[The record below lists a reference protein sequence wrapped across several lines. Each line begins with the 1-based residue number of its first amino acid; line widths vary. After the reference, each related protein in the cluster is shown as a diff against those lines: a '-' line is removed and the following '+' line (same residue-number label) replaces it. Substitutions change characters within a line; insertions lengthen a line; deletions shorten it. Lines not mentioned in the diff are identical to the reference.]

1 MKIVFLSVLIVL
13 SVSVFAS
20 DMTRTVVKIN
30 GQPFSVQE
38 IAASYSRAKAMQA
51 EILFPEFLDRFI
63 LQQLYIADA
72 KARGRDTTNS
82 FKQACLHYQERIMR
96 KRQTSQN
103 TETEKRFETYLQEQ
117 PPKLKVAHILCAV
130 VPQASEQEK
139 ALARKRAYRLYA
151 RIEGGESFEQL
162 AIEASDDSFS
172 APNGGLLPA
181 FSRGEFEE
189 TFETAAFALEQDGS
203 VSLPVLTPYGWH
215 IIKRIGTVPLDDTLH
230 LRNKFDRM
238 RKRFGPEMEILS
250 PKLTREDSVEIA
262 QLTEEFGRNILIV
275 ESQRKYLL
283 PIDEEQLEAYF
294 KENKKKYRLKQ
305 PLFKG
310 YVVEC
315 TDKKMA
321 KRVKKQ
327 LKKGVPIPDIMALS
341 DDWNNDE
348 NAVLRIEKGVYLP
361 GQNQTVDKRAF
372 KRKDLVADSV
382 YRNSFVYG
390 KVLKTRPDHYLD
402 VKENV
407 MADWEKWQNTEIKK
421 LLAQKYPV
429 EIDED
434 VLKTV
439 NFDRLI
445 VF

>member
-1 MKIVFLSVLIVL
+1 MKIVFLSVLVVL
-13 SVSVFAS
+13 SMSVFAS

-38 IAASYSRAKAMQA
+38 IAASYSRTKAIQA
-51 EILFPEFLDRFI
+51 EMLFPEFLDRFI

-82 FKQACLHYQERIMR
+82 FKQACRQYRERIIR
-96 KRQTSQN
+96 KQLASQN
-103 TETEKRFETYLQEQ
+103 TETERRFENYLQEQ

-139 ALARKRAYRLYA
+139 ELARKRAYRLYA
-151 RIEGGESFEQL
+151 RIEGGEPFEQL
-162 AIEASDDSFS
+162 AVEASDDSFS

-189 TFETAAFALEQDGS
+189 TFEAAAFALEQDGS

-215 IIKRIGTVPLDDTLH
+215 IIKRIGMECLVDTSN

-238 RKRFGPEMEILS
+238 EKRFGSGMEIF
-250 PKLTREDSVEIA
+250 PRRLTREDSVKIA
-262 QLTEEFGRNILIV
+262 QQVEAFGRNILIAD
-275 ESQRKYLL
+275 SQRKYLL
-283 PIDEEQLEAYF
+283 PVDTEQVAAYF

-321 KRVKKQ
+321 RKVRKQ
-327 LKKGVPIPDIMALS
+327 LKKEVSIPDIMASLDHRNS
-341 DDWNNDE
+341 DE
-348 NAVLRIEKGVYLP
+348 KTVLRIEKGVYLP

-372 KRKDLVADSV
+372 KQKDLVADSV
-382 YRNSFVYG
+382 YNASFVYG
-390 KVLKTRPDHYLD
+390 KVLKTKPERYQD
-402 VKENV
+402 VEEAV
-407 MADWEKWQNTEIKK
+407 MSDWKKWQHGEIKT
-421 LLAQKYPV
+421 LLAPKYPV

-439 NFDRLI
+439 NFDGLI

>member
-1 MKIVFLSVLIVL
+1 M
-13 SVSVFAS
+13 SVFAS

-38 IAASYSRAKAMQA
+38 IAASYSRAKAIQA
-51 EILFPEFLDRFI
+51 EMLFPEFLDRFI

-72 KARGRDTTNS
+72 KARGRDTTNG
-82 FKQACLHYQERIMR
+82 FKQACLHYQERIVR
-96 KRQTSQN
+96 KRLVSQN
-103 TETEKRFETYLQEQ
+103 TETERRFENYLQEQ
-117 PPKLKVAHILCAV
+117 PPKLRVAHILCAV
-130 VPQASEQEK
+130 VPQASDQEK
-139 ALARKRAYRLYA
+139 DAVRKRAYRLYA

-162 AIEASDDSFS
+162 AAEASDDSFS

-181 FSRGEFEE
+181 FGRGEFEE
-189 TFETAAFALEQDGS
+189 TFEAAAFALEQDGS
-203 VSLPVLTPYGWH
+203 ISLPVLTPYGWH
-215 IIKRIGTVPLDDTLH
+215 IIKRIGTVPLADTLN
-230 LRNKFDRM
+230 LRNKFDRIE
-238 RKRFGPEMEILS
+238 KRFGSGKEI
-250 PKLTREDSVEIA
+250 PPKKLTGEDSLAIA
-262 QLTEEFGRNILIV
+262 RQIEEFGRNILIA

-283 PIDEEQLEAYF
+283 PVDTEQLAAYF

-327 LKKGVPIPDIMALS
+327 LKKGVSIPDIMALPDNGNS
-341 DDWNNDE
+341 DE
-348 NAVLRIEKGVYLP
+348 KAVLRIEKGVYLP

-382 YRNSFVYG
+382 YRASFVYG
-390 KVLKTRPDHYLD
+390 KVLKTKPESYLD
-402 VKENV
+402 VKEDV
-407 MADWEKWQNTEIKK
+407 VADWEKWQNAEIKK

-439 NFDRLI
+439 NFDGLI